1 MQVSVKNIN
10 GDTVDKLEMDDLLF
24 GATMNKSV
32 VHQAMVM
39 YLANRRQ
46 GTHSTKTRSQV
57 SGGGRKPWR
66 QKYMNRARHGSIRS
80 PLWKGGG
87 VVFGPHPRDHR
98 QDMPKKM
105 RHLALRCMLS
115 EKLRQDKLV
124 VVDQLSRPLSKTKE
138 MIKSLSALGIE
149 SSALVVASEP
159 DFNVVRSCGNLRNI
173 RILPVALINTGE
185 LLSRDV
191 LLMTVEAVHRAEA
204 LWGQQSFSKEKHD
217 EKKV

>member
-10 GDTVDKLEMDDLLF
+10 GNTVDELELSELLF
-24 GATMNKSV
+24 GASMNKSV

-39 YLANRRQ
+39 YRANRRQ

-57 SGGGRKPWR
+57 AGGGRKPWR
-66 QKYMNRARHGSIRS
+66 QKYMNKARHGSIRS
-80 PLWKGGG
+80 PIWRGGG

-115 EKLRQDKLV
+115 DKLRQGKLV
-124 VVDQLSRPLSKTKE
+124 VVDQLTLPVSKTKE

-149 SSALVVASEP
+149 SSALVVTSEP
-159 DFNVVRSCGNLRNI
+159 DHEIVRSCGNLRNI
-173 RILPVALINTGE
+173 RIIPVSLINTGE
-185 LLSRDV
+185 LLARDI
-191 LLMTVEAVHRAEA
+191 LLMTVEAVHRAET
-204 LWGQQSFSKEKHD
+204 LWGQQDLSKEQDDK
-217 EKKV
+217 KKV

>member
-1 MQVSVKNIN
+1 M
-10 GDTVDKLEMDDLLF
+10 
-24 GATMNKSV
+24 
-32 VHQAMVM
+32 
-39 YLANRRQ
+39 
-46 GTHSTKTRSQV
+46 
-57 SGGGRKPWR
+57 
-66 QKYMNRARHGSIRS
+66 
-80 PLWKGGG
+80 
-87 VVFGPHPRDHR
+87 FGPHPRDYR